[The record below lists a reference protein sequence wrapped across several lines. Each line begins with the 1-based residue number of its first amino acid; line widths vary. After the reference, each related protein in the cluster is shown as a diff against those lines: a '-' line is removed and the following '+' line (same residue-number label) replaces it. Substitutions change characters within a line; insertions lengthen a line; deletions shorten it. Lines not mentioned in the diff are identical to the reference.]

1 MKRVY
6 IKKIKINEDDA
17 ANAQQAQQTQQQATD
32 QQAQTPQNTQTTG
45 GDPNAAFD
53 ALQKQVNDLKKQ
65 KEDKI
70 AAHQMQIDQ
79 INKDFNNI
87 MQTKRLEAQK
97 LNNALSNAGMPNR
110 TLQESEETVPF
121 VSVSDIRFGKKLFES
136 VKRDSMVDKIMNLIY
151 SAVEGAQVSNTPTN
165 PEVFRTYAR
174 GINRYITTHKWSEDI
189 VPKNHWD
196 ELSEVIKSSFKNG
209 TKFSY
214 TDTELDRIVNKIKER
229 FSKSDGISW
238 IFGNETK

>member
-6 IKKIKINEDDA
+6 IKRTKINEDDA
-17 ANAQQAQQTQQQATD
+17 AAAQQAQQTQQSATD
-32 QQAQTPQNTQTTG
+32 QQAAVQNDQTAG
-45 GDPNAAFD
+45 ADPNAAFD
-53 ALQKQVNDLKKQ
+53 ALQKRVDALKKQ

-70 AAHQMQIDQ
+70 NALQVQIEQ
-79 INKDFNNI
+79 INKDFNSA
-87 MQTKRLEAQK
+87 MQTLRPQVQV
-97 LNNALSNAGMPNR
+97 LNVALGKAGLPSR
-110 TLQESEETVPF
+110 TLQEGEDTVPF
-121 VSVSDIRFGKKLFES
+121 VSISDIRFGKKLFES

-174 GINRYITTHKWSEDI
+174 VINRYITTHKWSEEI

-196 ELSEVIKSSFKNG
+196 ELSEVVKSAFKNG

-214 TDTELDRIVNKIKER
+214 TDSELDRIVDKIKDR

-238 IFGNETK
+238 IFGKEVK

>member
-6 IKKIKINEDDA
+6 IKRTKINEDDA
-17 ANAQQAQQTQQQATD
+17 AAAQQAQQTQQPATD
-32 QQAQTPQNTQTTG
+32 QQATAQNDQTAG
-45 GDPNAAFD
+45 ADPNAAFD
-53 ALQKQVNDLKKQ
+53 ALQKRVDALKKQ

-70 AAHQMQIDQ
+70 NALQVQIDQ
-79 INKDFNNI
+79 INKDFDSA
-87 MQTKRLEAQK
+87 MQALRPQVQV
-97 LNNALSNAGMPNR
+97 LNVALGKAGLPSR
-110 TLQESEETVPF
+110 TLQEGENIVPF
-121 VSVSDIRFGKKLFES
+121 VSISDIRFGKKLFES

-174 GINRYITTHKWSEDI
+174 VINRYITTHKWSEEI

-196 ELSEVIKSSFKNG
+196 ELSEVIKSAFKNG

-214 TDTELDRIVNKIKER
+214 TDSELDRIVDKIKDR

-238 IFGNETK
+238 IFGKEVK